1 MKNVKFTKIVAVFMA
16 LFLLIF
22 NLGVF
27 AFAAEADFEWT
38 EKDGK
43 AVITKY
49 VGTSKEVTVP
59 ETIGGL
65 TVTEIGSQAFA
76 FVGIEK
82 IKLPDTIE
90 KIGDG
95 AFWQSFFT
103 SFEIPPKVTEIA
115 ANTFNGCRFLENI
128 NLNDGIKSIGD
139 FAFQDCNALTKI
151 VIPKSVETL
160 GDAVFY
166 SCRGLKS
173 VVIPESITEIPLYTF
188 FCCVELTDVKL
199 HDNITSIGEAAFN
212 QCVALEKIVLP
223 SKLVSIG
230 SHAFYICKSLKE
242 IEIPESVEIIEK
254 GAFRE
259 CDALKKIVFNN
270 TDCTIYDDEITITKS
285 AKLYG
290 IKDSTADKYADKYG
304 LDFIEI
310 ELPMIGDVDG
320 NSDIT
325 AADARLALRI
335 SAKLLVPTETQKTAA
350 DIDKNGNVNA
360 ADARKILR
368 IAAQLD

>member
-1 MKNVKFTKIVAVFMA
+1 MKKQTRRIVALLVTISL
-16 LFLLIF
+16 LFSCFSI
-22 NLGVF
+22 VS
-27 AFAAEADFEWT
+27 FAAESDFEWT
-38 EKDGK
+38 NKDGK

-49 VGTSKEVTVP
+49 VGTLKDVTVP

-65 TVTEIGSQAFA
+65 TVTEIGSHAFA

-95 AFWQSFFT
+95 AFWQNYFT
-103 SFEIPPKVTEIA
+103 SFELPPKVTEIE
-115 ANTFNGCRFLENI
+115 ANTFRGCHLLKDI
-128 NLNDGIKSIGD
+128 NLHNGIKSIGD

-151 VIPKSVETL
+151 VIPKSVKNL

-188 FCCVELTDVKL
+188 FCCLELTDVNW
-199 HDNITSIGEAAFN
+199 HNGITSIGEAAFN
-212 QCVALEKIVLP
+212 QCTALERIELP
-223 SKLVSIG
+223 AELTLIG
-230 SHAFYICKSLKE
+230 SRAFGICKSLKE
-242 IEIPESVEIIEK
+242 IEIPESVEVIEQ

-259 CDALKKIVFNN
+259 CDALEKIVINN
-270 TDCTIYDDEITITKS
+270 PNCNIYDDALTIHQS
-285 AKLYG
+285 ATIYG
-290 IKDSTADKYADKYG
+290 AKGSEAEKYADKYNR
-304 LDFIEI
+304 DFA
-310 ELPMIGDVDG
+310 ELKMRILGDVDG
-320 NSDIT
+320 NSNIT

-335 SAKLLVPTETQKTAA
+335 SAKLLIPTEAQKTAA
-350 DIDKNGNVNA
+350 DIDKSGNINA